1 MKPTV
6 YLTQNEDETIALGE
20 RLAKRWPVPV
30 TILLIGDL
38 GAGKT
43 TLAKGLAAG
52 YGGIRPED
60 VSSPTFPLI
69 HEYGDP
75 PSVYHVDLYRL
86 DTEAQVESLG
96 LDEIFARPV
105 AVLLEWAE
113 RFPTLL
119 PERRIEICISAQF
132 DESEN
137 ESHRIEMQEVGE

>member
-1 MKPTV
+1 MKPTA
-6 YLTQNEDETIALGE
+6 YSTQNEEETVALGE
-20 RLAKRWPVPV
+20 QLARLWPVPV

-75 PSVYHVDLYRL
+75 ASVYHVDLYRL
-86 DTEAQVESLG
+86 ETVAEVESLG

-105 AVLLEWAE
+105 AVVLEWAE

-119 PERRIEICISAQF
+119 PKQRIEICISAQF
-132 DESEN
+132 DENEN
-137 ESHRIEMQEVGE
+137 ETRHIEVQEVGG

>member
-6 YLTQNEDETIALGE
+6 YLTQNEDETVALGE
-20 RLAKRWPVPV
+20 RLAALYPVPV

-43 TLAKGLAAG
+43 TLAKGLAKG

-69 HEYGDP
+69 HEYGEP
-75 PSVYHVDLYRL
+75 VTVYHVDLYRL
-86 DTEAQVESLG
+86 DTVAEVESLG

-105 AVLLEWAE
+105 AVFLEWAE

-119 PERRIEICISAQF
+119 PERRVEISISVEF

-137 ESHRIEMQEVGE
+137 ETRHIEVREIGA

>member
-1 MKPTV
+1 MKPTA
-6 YLTQNEDETIALGE
+6 YSTQNEEETVALGE
-20 RLAKRWPVPV
+20 RLARLWPVPV

-75 PSVYHVDLYRL
+75 ASVYHVDLYRL
-86 DTEAQVESLG
+86 ETVAEVESLG

-105 AVLLEWAE
+105 AVVLEWAE
-113 RFPTLL
+113 RFPSLL
-119 PERRIEICISAQF
+119 PKQRIEICISAQF
-132 DESEN
+132 DENEN
-137 ESHRIEMQEVGE
+137 ETRHIEVQEVGG

>member
-1 MKPTV
+1 MKPTA
-6 YLTQNEDETIALGE
+6 YSTQNEEETVALGE
-20 RLAKRWPVPV
+20 RLARLWPVPV

-75 PSVYHVDLYRL
+75 ASVYHVDLYRL
-86 DTEAQVESLG
+86 ETVAEVESLG

-105 AVLLEWAE
+105 AVVLEWAE

-119 PERRIEICISAQF
+119 PKQRIEICISAQF
-132 DESEN
+132 DENEN
-137 ESHRIEMQEVGE
+137 ETRHIEVQEVGG

>member
-1 MKPTV
+1 MKPDV
-6 YLTQNEDETIALGE
+6 YITHNEDETIALGE
-20 RLAKRWPVPV
+20 RLAALWPVPV

-52 YGGIRPED
+52 YGGIRPEE

-75 PSVYHVDLYRL
+75 TSVYHIDLYRL
-86 DTEAQVESLG
+86 DTIAEVESLG
-96 LDEIFARPV
+96 LDEIFARPA
-105 AVLLEWAE
+105 AVFLEWAE
-113 RFPTLL
+113 RFPSLL
-119 PERRIEICISAQF
+119 PAPRIEINISSEY

-137 ESHRIEMQEVGE
+137 ESRRIEVRKVGV

>member
-6 YLTQNEDETIALGE
+6 YLTQNEDETVALGE
-20 RLAKRWPVPV
+20 RLAALYPVPV

-43 TLAKGLAAG
+43 TLAKGLAMG
-52 YGGIRPED
+52 YAGIRPED

-75 PSVYHVDLYRL
+75 VTVYHVDLYRL
-86 DTEAQVESLG
+86 DTVAEVESLG

-105 AVLLEWAE
+105 AVFLEWAE

-119 PERRIEICISAQF
+119 PERRIEISISVEF

-137 ESHRIEMQEVGE
+137 ETRHIEVREVGA

>member
-6 YLTQNEDETIALGE
+6 YITHNEDETIALGE
-20 RLAKRWPVPV
+20 RLAAEWPIPV

-52 YGGIRPED
+52 YGGICPEE

-75 PSVYHVDLYRL
+75 TTVYHVDLYRL
-86 DTEAQVESLG
+86 DTIAEVESLG
-96 LDEIFARPV
+96 LDEIFARPA
-105 AVLLEWAE
+105 AVFLEWAE
-113 RFPTLL
+113 RFPALL
-119 PERRIEICISAQF
+119 PRRRVEICISAEF

-137 ESHRIEMQEVGE
+137 ESRRIEVREVSE

>member
-1 MKPTV
+1 MKPTI

-86 DTEAQVESLG
+86 DTIAQVESLG

-105 AVLLEWAE
+105 AVFLEWAE

-119 PERRIEICISAQF
+119 PRRRIEICISAQY

-137 ESHRIEMQEVGE
+137 ESRHIEVQEVGE

>member
-1 MKPTV
+1 MNSTV
-6 YLTQNEDETIALGE
+6 YLTKNEDETIALGE
-20 RLAKRWPVPV
+20 RLARLWPVPV

-75 PSVYHVDLYRL
+75 TSVYHVDLYRL
-86 DTEAQVESLG
+86 DTVAEVESLG
-96 LDEIFARPV
+96 LDEIFARPA
-105 AVLLEWAE
+105 AVFLEWAE
-113 RFPTLL
+113 RFPSLL
-119 PERRIEICISAQF
+119 PKRHIEICISAEF

-137 ESHRIEMQEVGE
+137 ETRRIEVQEVER